1 MKLIRKSS
9 ELSSE
14 TAGEHFTL
22 QAVIRVMVNLRF
34 THDAESSRG
43 QRSGKTSFPISCPR
57 AAPQFSRFYHC
68 VAAVRDLTLNTMGS
82 EDLLHDAV
90 LAVFALLMWRLV
102 VWRLG
107 SRLIE

>member
-14 TAGEHFTL
+14 TVGEHFAL

-57 AAPQFSRFYHC
+57 AAPQFNPLLSPCGSGAR
-68 VAAVRDLTLNTMGS
+68 RDLNTMGS
-82 EDLLHDAV
+82 EDLLHDAM